1 MTFPL
6 VFFHLKIIFKV
17 LMKILLKINI
27 YAAYINKDNLFSN
40 NFLKRK
46 LHLCITF
53 KKIKMWSVLLNIL

>member
-1 MTFPL
+1 
-6 VFFHLKIIFKV
+6 
-17 LMKILLKINI
+17 MKILLKINI
-27 YAAYINKDNLFSN
+27 YTAYINKDNLFSN